1 MDRRYEGVRVRVL
14 GMGWRQGQGFRC
26 YQANKC
32 AYDFAGIFNDFIL
45 KVVRKYNFFFLCLR
59 PTRWPDPIRFW
70 YPDCRW
76 CYHCRRTSTVVLPRF
91 LGSSVPPIQR
101 SDSLS
106 APCPVPVADADTLT
120 ARHCPV
126 CISARDSFQILKH
139 SSNRIA
145 LLATGRR
152 DREALTNTHTGDQD
166 QVRVKSESVMSSSS
180 AFVDIGYSG
189 WLPSVQSL
197 SVLIVPSLLIAL
209 ILYLCEHQYDDIL
222 GVPPP
227 GPWGLPILG
236 YLPFLDVRAPHK
248 SLQALAR
255 RYGSIFQLRMGS
267 VRAVILSD
275 VALVREFFRHE
286 VMTARAP
293 LYLTHGIMGGYGEVS
308 CWSSLNSFWLL
319 SIYLGLGIICAQ
331 GDIWRHARRE
341 VIDWLK
347 ALGMT
352 RRQGERR
359 TQLEQR
365 IARGVD
371 ECVEVSSPSHPSFGK
386 NRTVSLYLL

>member
-1 MDRRYEGVRVRVL
+1 
-14 GMGWRQGQGFRC
+14 
-26 YQANKC
+26 
-32 AYDFAGIFNDFIL
+32 
-45 KVVRKYNFFFLCLR
+45 
-59 PTRWPDPIRFW
+59 
-70 YPDCRW
+70 
-76 CYHCRRTSTVVLPRF
+76 
-91 LGSSVPPIQR
+91 
-101 SDSLS
+101 
-106 APCPVPVADADTLT
+106 
-120 ARHCPV
+120 
-126 CISARDSFQILKH
+126 
-139 SSNRIA
+139 
-145 LLATGRR
+145 
-152 DREALTNTHTGDQD
+152 
-166 QVRVKSESVMSSSS
+166 MSSSS

-308 CWSSLNSFWLL
+308 C
-319 SIYLGLGIICAQ
+319 
-331 GDIWRHARRE
+331 
-341 VIDWLK
+341 
-347 ALGMT
+347 
-352 RRQGERR
+352 
-359 TQLEQR
+359 
-365 IARGVD
+365 
-371 ECVEVSSPSHPSFGK
+371 
-386 NRTVSLYLL
+386 